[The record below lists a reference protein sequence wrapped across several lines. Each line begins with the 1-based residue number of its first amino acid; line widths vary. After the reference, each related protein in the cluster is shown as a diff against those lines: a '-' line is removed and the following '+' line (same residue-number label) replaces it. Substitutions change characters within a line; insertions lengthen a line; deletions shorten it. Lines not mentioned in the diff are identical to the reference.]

1 MWSCGPFARHT
12 RTLAV
17 EHKMEGGEESHG
29 ALCSSY
35 ASSELQVAAP
45 WVSEIPTSL
54 LISANKQTHF

>member
-1 MWSCGPFARHT
+1 
-12 RTLAV
+12 
-17 EHKMEGGEESHG
+17 MEGGEESHG